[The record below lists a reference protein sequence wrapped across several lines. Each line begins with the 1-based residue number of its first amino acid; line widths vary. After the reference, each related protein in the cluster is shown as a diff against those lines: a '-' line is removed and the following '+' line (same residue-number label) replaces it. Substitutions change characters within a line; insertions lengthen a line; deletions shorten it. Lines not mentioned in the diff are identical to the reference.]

1 MFQIEYDAICRRTKK
16 LEVDTTQVTTTNA
29 DKQAITIDKNCNAT
43 TQQDVTTP
51 ALGIVRRLCALKY
64 LLSISYFTR
73 WMIHQSI

>member
-43 TQQDVTTP
+43 TQQDITTP
-51 ALGIVRRLCALKY
+51 ALGIVRRLCAL
-64 LLSISYFTR
+64 LSVAI
-73 WMIHQSI
+73 

>member
-51 ALGIVRRLCALKY
+51 ALGIVRRLCAFKY
-64 LLSISYFTR
+64 LLSIS
-73 WMIHQSI
+73 ILLGG